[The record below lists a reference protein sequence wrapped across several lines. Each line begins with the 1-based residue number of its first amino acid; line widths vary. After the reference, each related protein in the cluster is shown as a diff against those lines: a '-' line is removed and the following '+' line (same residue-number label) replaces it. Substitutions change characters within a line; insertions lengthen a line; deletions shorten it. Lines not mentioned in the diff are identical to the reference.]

1 MGETVK
7 LVKIQLK
14 FKNVCSASNVPNS
27 SNWLDWSL
35 DRADSGS
42 RSVCLPPEVYILSIS
57 LALPSK
63 LSENR

>member
-1 MGETVK
+1 MGKTVK

-14 FKNVCSASNVPNS
+14 FKNVCSASNFPNS
-27 SNWLDWSL
+27 SNWPDWSL
-35 DRADSGS
+35 DSGS

-63 LSENR
+63 RSENR